1 MTGLF
6 PLFEDLLRRME
17 EGDASDMLLT
27 ARMPPVMRM
36 EGHLRVLSEYPVL
49 TPEISRTLIYGIL
62 NLDQIGRFEQ
72 NLELDLSLTLEQ
84 VGQFRINVYL
94 QRGAVSAAIRRLPPD
109 IPELESLGVPD
120 VMKEIVKRTKGL
132 VLVTGPT
139 GHGKSSTLAALIDY
153 LNGLSK
159 HHIITLEDPIEY
171 VHSNKNCV
179 IDQREIGKDT
189 HSFQSALRHVFRQD
203 PDIVLIGEMRDRE
216 TMETA
221 LTMAE
226 TGHLTFSTLHTN
238 SAAESLDRI
247 IDSFPGNQQ
256 DQVRAQLSMVL
267 EGILSQRLLPRAGGG
282 RRVLAT
288 ELLIPSDG
296 IRNLIRR
303 GEIAQLYSQML
314 LERGRGGHTMN
325 DSLLRL
331 VRCGDITPEIALV
344 TSLRPDDLNR
354 KLKMMSLDTG

>member
-1 MTGLF
+1 MQVL
-6 PLFEDLLRRME
+6 PSFEDLLRRMQE
-17 EGDASDMLLT
+17 YDASDMLLT
-27 ARMPPVMRM
+27 ARMPPVMRI
-36 EGHLRVLSEYPVL
+36 EGHLRALNEYPEL
-49 TPEISRTLIYGIL
+49 TPEASRALVYAIL
-62 NLDQIGRFEQ
+62 GPEQIERFDTH
-72 NLELDLSLTLEQ
+72 LELDLSLGVDG
-84 VGQFRINVYL
+84 VGQFRINVYR
-94 QRGAVSAAIRRLPPD
+94 QRGAVSAAVRRLPPE
-109 IPELESLGVPD
+109 IPALDSLGLPEA
-120 VMKEIVKRTKGL
+120 MKDIVRRNKGL

-153 LNGLSK
+153 LNGLAK

-171 VHSNKNCV
+171 VHTNRQCV

-256 DQVRAQLSMVL
+256 DQIRAQLSMVL

-314 LERGRGGHTMN
+314 LERGRGGHIMN

-331 VRCGDITPEIALV
+331 VKAGEITAEVALMA
-344 TSLRPDDLNR
+344 SPRPDDMSR
-354 KLKMMSLDTG
+354 KLRAPVT